1 MAYKSNG
8 KGSFIIDRRFEGVG
22 EIRRASGTDD
32 PDVHRAIAG
41 ERVKGGGRTP
51 NMLDELKGAGRTDL
65 LELIRDDKVSAVNLW
80 HRFRLHGISLQF
92 TPESVSPLA
101 GAVDAWL
108 DDPKTEL
115 EQKTKDNYRYML
127 KALAS
132 PRSTVSD
139 LTELLRKARPK
150 MSDRRRLFNHT
161 RSAAQAF
168 VRDTQPKGRHSELWR
183 DISAIPIYT
192 VTRKRGNPQPVER
205 ARPIAERLGVD
216 GQVWWTLCCT
226 GMGWKEYTRDG
237 WDTLPDRIRV
247 YGQKRDARGKEAG
260 RVLPRICTPVRAT
273 CSEKIFAKR
282 LAKAAL
288 DLGYGHVTIRD
299 ARRSYSLW
307 MKIAKVPKIARDSY
321 MGHKAGDLDAL
332 YGELGESALDHFLP
346 QHAALLREYVGE
358 APALMKVM
366 A

>member
-65 LELIRDDKVSAVNLW
+65 LALIRDDKVSAVNLW
-80 HRFRLHGISLQF
+80 HRYRLHGVSLQF

-101 GAVDAWL
+101 DAVDAWL
-108 DDPKTEL
+108 DDPKNEL
-115 EQKTKDNYRYML
+115 SEKTKENYRYML
-127 KALAS
+127 KALAT
-132 PRSTVSD
+132 PRSTISD
-139 LTELLRKARPK
+139 LPELLRKFRDK
-150 MSDRRRLFNHT
+150 TKDRRRLFNHT

-183 DISAIPIYT
+183 DISAIPVHT

-205 ARPIAERLGVD
+205 ARAIAERLGVD

-226 GMGWKEYTRDG
+226 GMGWKEYNRDG
-237 WDTLPDRIRV
+237 WEVLPGRIKV
-247 YGQKRDARGKEAG
+247 YGQKRSARVREIP
-260 RVLPRICTPVRAT
+260 LICTPVRAT

-282 LAKAAL
+282 LAQVAL
-288 DLGYGHVTIRD
+288 ELGYGHVTIRD
-299 ARRSYSLW
+299 ARRSYRLW
-307 MKIAKVPKIARDSY
+307 MELAKIPEIAREAY
-321 MGHKAGDLDAL
+321 MGHEAGNLDKL
-332 YGELGESALDHFLP
+332 YGQLGESALDHFLP
-346 QHAALLREYVGE
+346 QHTDMLREYIGA
-358 APALMKVM
+358 APAFVKVM